1 MTKDWSGLSVHS
13 RLRSQPSSSHPI
25 FIDRE
30 EPTLQA
36 DSRTWLSLGTLRN
49 LERVEE
55 RVEQPH
61 LMSEELPKMKSDN
74 KQISRK
80 KKMGST
86 VMHTQVL
93 HLCCLDSI
101 VATYHLWGH
110 SEGKAFR
117 ESEELDW

>member
-61 LMSEELPKMKSDN
+61 LMSEELPKMKSF
-74 KQISRK
+74 
-80 KKMGST
+80 MG
-86 VMHTQVL
+86 TQ
-93 HLCCLDSI
+93 
-101 VATYHLWGH
+101 
-110 SEGKAFR
+110 
-117 ESEELDW
+117 

>member
-80 KKMGST
+80 KKNGINSY
-86 VMHTQVL
+86 
-93 HLCCLDSI
+93 
-101 VATYHLWGH
+101 AH
-110 SEGKAFR
+110 SGAPSLLSR
-117 ESEELDW
+117 